1 MGTMEKS
8 VDLFSDVCHSTV
20 PVWRRCAEMVDYLGH
35 ADVML
40 IDFAVSGM
48 NGAELARNVRARRP
62 GLPILFVT
70 EYADTSAFADIARTT
85 SFEGCFSETRL
96 ETKLHAFVEK
106 GLQTAAENVISL
118 RLLQGQ

>member
-1 MGTMEKS
+1 
-8 VDLFSDVCHSTV
+8 
-20 PVWRRCAEMVDYLGH
+20 MVDYLGH

-70 EYADTSAFADIARTT
+70 EYADTSAFADIAGTT
-85 SFEGCFSETRL
+85 SFEGCFSEAKL
-96 ETKLHAFVEK
+96 ETTLHAFVEK
-106 GLQTAAENVISL
+106 GLQAAAENVISL